1 MYRRIELNP
10 ERIMSDADMKEYIS
24 NLSLL
29 YDAEAVNLDAL
40 LDLLTEVTDQVDII
54 VTPETICRICDNG
67 YAYKV
72 LLAFSLASK
81 ENPNIHLYFRRG

>member
-29 YDAEAVNLDAL
+29 YDAEAENLDAL

-54 VTPETICRICDNG
+54 VTPETISRICDSV

-72 LLAFSLASK
+72 LLAFSLASE
-81 ENPNIHLYFRRG
+81 ENPNLHLYFRRG